1 MDSLQYLLSTELGMF
16 GEMQST
22 LYGFGKFRLVTLFL
36 KPPKHAVSLFSFAR
50 LDDQHN
56 KYI

>member
-50 LDDQHN
+50 LDD
-56 KYI
+56 